1 MKKGEIIVG
10 PGQAVTMQP
19 DGIHEVHALDGQP
32 LLHLHLYA
40 KNFALQGERWK
51 YDLERGEAQ
60 RFHLDELGSIID
72 AR

>member
-1 MKKGEIIVG
+1 
-10 PGQAVTMQP
+10 MQP
-19 DGIHEVHALDGQP
+19 DGIHEVNVLDDRP

-51 YDLERGEAQ
+51 YDLQSGQAER
-60 RFHLDELGSIID
+60 FLLDELGGIID